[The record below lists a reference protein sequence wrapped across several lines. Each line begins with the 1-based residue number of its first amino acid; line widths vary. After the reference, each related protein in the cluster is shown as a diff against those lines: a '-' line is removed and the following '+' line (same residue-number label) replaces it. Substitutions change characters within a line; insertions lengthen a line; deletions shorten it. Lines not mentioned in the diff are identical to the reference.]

1 MLFNKD
7 NNGSEELQEITGYYA
22 AANQFSVIQ
31 SEIVDA
37 TRVVAGL
44 VGTGVVE
51 AADSAYHNN
60 QDADFVAAVR
70 TPIAILAVARYSHGN
85 LVSHEDSGSKVKVDG
100 NEKMPWEWML
110 DRDERA
116 QQERWYRAL
125 DALYAYLDDKKPE
138 SWQNSP
144 AKSRIK
150 DSIVKTIE
158 DLEAVYPVDGSYYVY
173 YMLQGLIIESQALL
187 HKMMGDSK
195 WSAITADP
203 VAEGDKEL
211 LRVCQR
217 WAILSALVKAVRRWS
232 LEVFP
237 LSIARRFCP
246 SYNGGRSSRAA
257 TLEEMEA
264 YVSGLEGQIAEAR
277 GELAELLAD
286 GLNPW
291 RNYDPQPRND
301 PKNKFF
307 TAQ

>member
-7 NNGSEELQEITGYYA
+7 NNGSEELQQITGYYA

-31 SEIVDA
+31 TEVEDA

-44 VGTGVVE
+44 VGPDVVA
-51 AADSAYHNN
+51 AADAAYHNSS
-60 QDADFVAAVR
+60 DPEFVAAVR
-70 TPIAILAVARYSHGN
+70 TPIAILAVARYSSGN

-125 DALYAYLDDKKPE
+125 DALYAYLEANNPE

-144 AKSRIK
+144 ARNRIK
-150 DSIVKTIE
+150 DSIVRTIQ
-158 DLEAVYPVDGSYYVY
+158 DLEMVYPVDGSYYVY
-173 YMLQGLIIESQALL
+173 YKLQDLVIESQALL
-187 HKMMGDSK
+187 HKMMGDTK
-195 WSAITADP
+195 WSLITADP
-203 VAEGDKEL
+203 VAQENQDL
-211 LRVCQR
+211 LRICQR

-246 SYNGGRSSRAA
+246 SYNGGRSSQAA
-257 TLEEMEA
+257 TREEMDA
-264 YVSGLEGQIAEAR
+264 YVSGLEDQIAEAR

-286 GLNPW
+286 GQNPW
-291 RNYDPQPRND
+291 KDYDPQPRNN

>member
-31 SEIVDA
+31 SEVVDA

-51 AADSAYHNN
+51 AADSAY
-60 QDADFVAAVR
+60 QSDTDADFVAAVR
-70 TPIAILAVARYSHGN
+70 TPIAILAVARYSRGN

-125 DALYAYLDDKKPE
+125 DALYAYLDDKKPD

-246 SYNGGRSSRAA
+246 SYNGGRSSCAA
-257 TLEEMEA
+257 TLEEMGA

>member
-7 NNGSEELQEITGYYA
+7 NNGSEELQQITGYYA
-22 AANQFSVIQ
+22 AANQFSVI
-31 SEIVDA
+31 EAEVKDA
-37 TRVVAGL
+37 TRAVAGL
-44 VGTGVVE
+44 VGSGVVA

-60 QDADFVAAVR
+60 QNPDFVAAVR
-70 TPIAILAVARYSHGN
+70 TPIAILAVARYSRGN

-125 DALYAYLDDKKPE
+125 DALYAYLETTNPD
-138 SWQNSP
+138 SWQNSD
-144 AKSRIK
+144 ARARVGR
-150 DSIVKTIE
+150 SIVRALDE
-158 DLEAVYPVDGSYYVY
+158 MEAVYPVDGSFYVY
-173 YMLQGLIIESQALL
+173 YMLQNLVVECQGQLRKMIGDEKWAL
-187 HKMMGDSK
+187 
-195 WSAITADP
+195 ITANP
-203 VAEGDKEL
+203 VADANMEL

-257 TLEEMEA
+257 TREEMDA
-264 YVSGLEGQIAEAR
+264 YVAGLEGQIAEAR
-277 GELAELLAD
+277 GEMAELLAD
-286 GLNPW
+286 GENPW

-301 PKNKFF
+301 PSNKFF

>member
-7 NNGSEELQEITGYYA
+7 NNGSEELQQITGYYA
-22 AANQFSVIQ
+22 AANQFSVI
-31 SEIVDA
+31 EAEVKDA
-37 TRVVAGL
+37 TRAVAGL
-44 VGTGVVE
+44 VGSGVVA

-60 QDADFVAAVR
+60 QDPDFVAAVR
-70 TPIAILAVARYSHGN
+70 TPIAILAVARYSRGN
-85 LVSHEDSGSKVKVDG
+85 LVSHEDSGSKVKVDS

-125 DALYAYLDDKKPE
+125 DALYAYLETTNPD
-138 SWQNSP
+138 SWQNSD
-144 AKSRIK
+144 ARARVGR
-150 DSIVKTIE
+150 SIVRALDE
-158 DLEAVYPVDGSYYVY
+158 MEAVYPVDGSFYVY
-173 YMLQGLIIESQALL
+173 YMLQNLVVECQGQLRKMIGDEKWAL
-187 HKMMGDSK
+187 
-195 WSAITADP
+195 ITADP
-203 VAEGDKEL
+203 VADANMEL

-257 TLEEMEA
+257 TREEMDA
-264 YVSGLEGQIAEAR
+264 YVAGLEGQIAEAR
-277 GELAELLAD
+277 GEMAELLAD
-286 GLNPW
+286 GENPW

-301 PKNKFF
+301 PSNKFF

>member
-31 SEIVDA
+31 SEVVDA

>member
-7 NNGSEELQEITGYYA
+7 NNGSEELQQITGYYA
-22 AANQFSVIQ
+22 AANQFSVI
-31 SEIVDA
+31 EAEVKDA
-37 TRVVAGL
+37 TRAVAGL
-44 VGTGVVE
+44 VGSGVVA

-60 QDADFVAAVR
+60 QDPDFVAAVR
-70 TPIAILAVARYSHGN
+70 TPIAILAVARYSRGN
-85 LVSHEDSGSKVKVDG
+85 LVSHEDSGSKVKVDS

-125 DALYAYLDDKKPE
+125 DALYAYLETTNPD
-138 SWQNSP
+138 SWQNSD
-144 AKSRIK
+144 ARARVGR
-150 DSIVKTIE
+150 SIVRALDE
-158 DLEAVYPVDGSYYVY
+158 MEAVYPVDGSFYVY
-173 YMLQGLIIESQALL
+173 YMLQNLVVECQGQLRKMIGDEKWAL
-187 HKMMGDSK
+187 
-195 WSAITADP
+195 ITANP
-203 VAEGDKEL
+203 VADANMEL

-257 TLEEMEA
+257 TREEMDA
-264 YVSGLEGQIAEAR
+264 YVAGLEGQIAEAR
-277 GELAELLAD
+277 GEMAELLAD
-286 GLNPW
+286 GENPW

-301 PKNKFF
+301 PSNKFF